1 MSLPKNIGMAT
12 IDLEEATQ
20 ALLARLREAQA
31 QYVGTSLTAP
41 EVVCLLVLIDG
52 LTERITDAISLLMD
66 GPEEPAA

>member
-1 MSLPKNIGMAT
+1 MT
-12 IDLEEATQ
+12 IIDPEEATQ
-20 ALLARLREAQA
+20 ALMECLREAQA

-52 LTERITDAISLLMD
+52 LLMD